1 MKLGLATS
9 FVSAYNFA
17 VQGGCRFY
25 RHPLFFSAHFAF
37 KRIDDDNQQVLCLVP
52 QALEQSTH
60 QDSDVASDM
69 EAQRQQM
76 VKEAQNQGGL

>member
-17 VQGGCRFY
+17 VQEDVGFTDILYFLHISLLRESTMTINKY
-25 RHPLFFSAHFAF
+25 Y
-37 KRIDDDNQQVLCLVP
+37 VLVP

>member
-1 MKLGLATS
+1 MMTINKYY
-9 FVSAYNFA
+9 V
-17 VQGGCRFY
+17 
-25 RHPLFFSAHFAF
+25 
-37 KRIDDDNQQVLCLVP
+37 LVP

-60 QDSDVASDM
+60 QESDVASDM

>member
-1 MKLGLATS
+1 MSVLPTS
-9 FVSAYNFA
+9 SI
-17 VQGGCRFY
+17 
-25 RHPLFFSAHFAF
+25 FFLHISLLRESTMTIN
-37 KRIDDDNQQVLCLVP
+37 KYYVLVP

>member
-1 MKLGLATS
+1 FTDIL
-9 FVSAYNFA
+9 Y
-17 VQGGCRFY
+17 
-25 RHPLFFSAHFAF
+25 FFLHISLLRESTMTIN
-37 KRIDDDNQQVLCLVP
+37 KYYVLVP